1 MRAQEGAMYKRFESR
16 RMAAVPMEIIT
27 AKTDLPMEFVSFDLS
42 PGGAYLMTDA
52 VPRLG
57 EQLVCAFDLDGESPM
72 CFFGV
77 VSRINQGRR
86 ACDRGPRGFGVRFL
100 DARPMERLKIRRS
113 IKALAPTIPA
123 ARRDNALTSAMGWS

>member
-1 MRAQEGAMYKRFESR
+1 MYKRFESR

-27 AKTDLPMEFVSFDLS
+27 AKTDLPMEFVTFDLS

-57 EQLVCAFDLDGESPM
+57 EQVVCAFDLEGDAPM

-77 VSRINQGRR
+77 VSRINKGRR
-86 ACDRGPRGFGVRFL
+86 ACDKGPHGFGIRFL
-100 DARPMERLKIRRS
+100 DASPMERLTIRQS
-113 IKALAPTIPA
+113 IRALAPTFPA
-123 ARRDNALTSAMGWS
+123 PRRDNSLTSAMGWS